1 MSVVHLHHKET
12 SNLGSVMSRAFGLLK
27 AIHRAIATAKL
38 ERIES
43 ELILRRGYDEPVQ
56 HDTIR
61 YPQRPLIL
69 SDKWDF

>member
-12 SNLGSVMSRAFGLLK
+12 SDFGSVMSRAFGLLK
-27 AIHRAIATAKL
+27 AIHQAIAAAKL

-56 HDTIR
+56 HDTVR